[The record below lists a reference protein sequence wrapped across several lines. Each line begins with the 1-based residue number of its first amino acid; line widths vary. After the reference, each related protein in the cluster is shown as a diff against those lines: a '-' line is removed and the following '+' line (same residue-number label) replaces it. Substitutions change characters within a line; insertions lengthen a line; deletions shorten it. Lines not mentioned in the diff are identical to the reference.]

1 MPSKLIAAQPGK
13 PNAARSTR
21 RSSGKTRRD
30 DRADSIHALHDAI
43 LFDLDG
49 VLVDSR
55 TPFARSLNAA
65 LLAHGLP
72 ERPEEELHTYIGPP
86 IHQSFRRITGE
97 QDVERFIDAYR
108 TRYRTFMAEETVVA
122 DGMPELLAGL
132 DKPCVVATSKPK
144 ALADPL
150 LEALGLRRHFLAV
163 EGPSLAAD
171 AESKATTIGR
181 ALPALPAGARPV
193 MVGDRLH
200 DVEGAAAHGIDCIGV
215 LWGIGSREEL
225 EAAGAVAIAETPSE
239 LRALL

>member
-1 MPSKLIAAQPGK
+1 M
-13 PNAARSTR
+13 
-21 RSSGKTRRD
+21 
-30 DRADSIHALHDAI
+30 HDAI

-55 TPFARSLNAA
+55 VPIARSFNAA
-65 LLAHGLP
+65 LVANGLP
-72 ERPEEELHTYIGPP
+72 AQPEADLHRFIGPP
-86 IHQSFRRITGE
+86 IHTGFRLMTGR
-97 QDVERFIDAYR
+97 QDVEALVAAYR
-108 TRYRTFMAEETVVA
+108 ERYRARMDVETEVVP
-122 DGMPELLAGL
+122 GMPELLATV

-163 EGPSLAAD
+163 EGPSLVAD

-181 ALPALPAGARPV
+181 ALTALPQGARPV

-200 DVEGAAAHGIDCIGV
+200 DVQGAAAHGIDCIGV

-225 EAAGAVAIAETPSE
+225 EAAGAVAIAETPSD
-239 LRALL
+239 LRVML